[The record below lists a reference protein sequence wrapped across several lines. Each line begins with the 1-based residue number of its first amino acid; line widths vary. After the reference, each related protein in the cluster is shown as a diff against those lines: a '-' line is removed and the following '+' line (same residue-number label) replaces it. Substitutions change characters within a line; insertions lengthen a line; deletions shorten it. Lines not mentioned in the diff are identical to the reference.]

1 MGGWA
6 KSDFGV
12 SELPSTAIMFGG
24 DNPLDVEDRIVASFD
39 RVIEKRHGVY
49 HAYIVKNREKEYAL
63 LFQVYGAALAVD
75 GLHVLHDGGC
85 KEMMFIGYA
94 WCCVETATVG
104 DYILPS
110 KTLLLDGFTNILAPR
125 AKWAQ
130 GDVAMQSKVERA
142 TRRLETPV
150 HKGVTVSIPSV
161 FRKPKG
167 YSETFKKVRGIAHE
181 QELGSLLYFSKK
193 LKIKSAGALIVSD
206 TANQTLYGTEP
217 RRARSDALVRLTAKA
232 VSIL

>member
-24 DNPLDVEDRIVASFD
+24 DNSLDIEDRITASFD
-39 RVIEKRHGVY
+39 KVIEKRHGVY
-49 HAYIVKNREKEYAL
+49 HAYIVRKRKKEYAL
-63 LFQVYGAALAVD
+63 LFQVYGPALAVD

-85 KEMMFIGYA
+85 REMVFIGYA

-130 GDVAMQSKVERA
+130 GDVRMQSNVERA
-142 TRRLETPV
+142 TRPLKTPV

-167 YSETFKKVRGIAHE
+167 YAATLKRVRGIAHE
-181 QELGSLLYFSKK
+181 QELGSLLHFSKV
-193 LKIKSAGALIVSD
+193 LKIRSAGALIVSD
-206 TANQTLYGTEP
+206 TALRRLYEEDTQ
-217 RRARSDALVRLTAKA
+217 RARSEALVRLTTEI